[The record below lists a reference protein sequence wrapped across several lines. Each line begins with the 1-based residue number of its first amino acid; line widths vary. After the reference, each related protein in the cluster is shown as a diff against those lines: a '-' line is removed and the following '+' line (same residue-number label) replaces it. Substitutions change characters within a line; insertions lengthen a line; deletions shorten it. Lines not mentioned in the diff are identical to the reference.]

1 MSSTAAPSSAT
12 STPWAGRVRFA
23 GVILLINGIF
33 SVLQGLVALVG
44 PDTYY
49 AVVEGDL
56 FLFNLEGWAWFNLV
70 LGALLIATAFGLFAE
85 AGWARI
91 TAIVLAILSSIVQM
105 LLVPLQPWWALIVIV
120 INLMIIHAL
129 LVRGEETR
137 ARR

>member
-1 MSSTAAPSSAT
+1 MSTAASPSRAT
-12 STPWAGRVRFA
+12 AAPGAGWIRFA
-23 GVILLINGIF
+23 AVILLINGIF
-33 SVLQGLVALVG
+33 SALQGLVALVG

-56 FLFNLEGWAWFNLV
+56 FLFNLEGWAWFNLL

-105 LLVPLQPWWALIVIV
+105 LLLPLQPWWALIVIV

-129 LVRGEETR
+129 VVRGEE
-137 ARR
+137 ARERR